1 MLQLAKP
8 NITENAIEEVVKVLR
23 SGNLV
28 QGKKVEIFEKKI
40 AEYIGVRHAICVS
53 SGTAT
58 LHLSLLALGIGP
70 GDEVIIPALSY
81 IATANVI
88 ELVRFG

>member
-40 AEYIGVRHAICVS
+40 AEYIGVKKGNAIKRIDNILEEFNLQ
-53 SGTAT
+53 T
-58 LHLSLLALGIGP
+58 LKS
-70 GDEVIIPALSY
+70 
-81 IATANVI
+81 
-88 ELVRFG
+88 RFDFNQKI